1 MDLLDFFEHACRHTQ
16 PGDMVSWPAGEV
28 GLLRHADALAMRL
41 GFKPQ
46 GSTGDVWLNARQP
59 DSPVIRWAHKLDFAE
74 WLDLFVACF
83 GHDMSE
89 AQWSW
94 KYRDT
99 NKPGVAVFQQGRM
112 IAFYGGMPRDV
123 FFGGQKRTGIQ
134 VGDVMVHPAFREGLT
149 RKGPFQL
156 AASTFLEQSLS
167 VGAPC
172 WIGFGFPNQR
182 AMQVARRLHLYR
194 PVDQLAELF
203 WPPKIKAL
211 PWWLGCVQA
220 DRTHLEYVDD
230 LWLEMRQAM
239 PGSLMGVRDAQHVQT
254 RYVAHPSHH
263 YTVLKV
269 FNRVSRKVLGVVV
282 LRQLSDGR
290 QEMLD
295 VIGHPRRF
303 RTLVLAAQSFASEAN
318 SPAVSA
324 WITQSHA
331 HLLQTDDSRLESL
344 DVQIPTN
351 DWVPGDLDIDPAGRW
366 WLTSGDTDFR

>member
-16 PGDMVSWPAGEV
+16 PGDVVSWPAGEV

-46 GSTGDVWLNARQP
+46 GSTGDAWLNARQP
-59 DSPVIRWAHKLDFAE
+59 DSQVIRWVRKMDFAE

-123 FFGGQKRTGIQ
+123 FLGGQRRVGIQ

-167 VGAPC
+167 AGAPC

-220 DRTHLEYVDD
+220 DRTHLDYVDD
-230 LWLEMRQAM
+230 LWREMRQAM
-239 PGSLMGVRDAQHVQT
+239 PGSLMGVRDAQHVQS

-324 WITQSHA
+324 WITQSHV

-351 DWVPGDLDIDPAGRW
+351 DWVPGDLDIDPAGLW

>member
-1 MDLLDFFEHACRHTQ
+1 MDLLDFFEDACCQTQ
-16 PGDMVSWPAGEV
+16 PGDVVVWPAGEG
-28 GLLRHADALAMRL
+28 GLFLHAEALAMRL

-46 GSTGDVWLNARQP
+46 GPTGQAWLNARQP
-59 DSPVIRWAHKLDFAE
+59 DSPVIRWVRKQDFAA
-74 WLDLFVACF
+74 WHDLFVACF
-83 GHDMSE
+83 GHDISQ

-99 NKPGVAVFQQGRM
+99 NRPGVAVFQQGRM

-123 FFGGQKRTGIQ
+123 VWGGRKRPGIQ
-134 VGDVMVHPAFREGLT
+134 VGDVMVHPSFREGLS

-167 VGAPC
+167 VGAPY

-182 AMQVARRLHLYR
+182 AMRVARRLNLYR

-203 WPPKIKAL
+203 WPPRTKAL
-211 PWWLGCVQA
+211 PWWVGCVHA
-220 DRTHLEYVDD
+220 DRSDLKFVDD
-230 LWLEMRQAM
+230 LWLEMSQAM
-239 PGSLMGVRDAQHVQT
+239 PGSLMGVRDAHHVQT
-254 RYVAHPSHH
+254 RYAAHPSHD
-263 YTVLKV
+263 YSLLKV
-269 FNRVSRKVLGVVV
+269 FNRLTRKVLGVVV
-282 LRQLSDGR
+282 LRQLSDDR

-295 VIGHPRRF
+295 VIGHPHRF
-303 RTLVLAAQSFASEAN
+303 QMLVLAAQSFAGGTN

-331 HLLQTDDSRLESL
+331 HLLKTDDARLESL

-351 DWVPGDLDIDPAGRW
+351 DWVSGDLDTEPEGRW

>member
-16 PGDMVSWPAGEV
+16 PGDVVSWPAGEV
-28 GLLRHADALAMRL
+28 GLLRHADDLARRF

-46 GSTGDVWLNARQP
+46 DPTGHAWLNVRQS
-59 DSPVIRWAHKLDFAE
+59 DSPVIRWVRKTDFAD

-123 FFGGQKRTGIQ
+123 VLGGQRRAGIQ
-134 VGDVMVHPAFREGLT
+134 VGDVMVHPAFRKGLT
-149 RKGPFQL
+149 RKGPFHL
-156 AASTFLEQSLS
+156 AASTFLEQTLS
-167 VGAPC
+167 VGSPN

-182 AMQVARRLHLYR
+182 AMQVARRLHFYR
-194 PVDQLAELF
+194 PVDQLVELF

-211 PWWLGCVQA
+211 PWWLGCVKD
-220 DRTHLEYVDD
+220 DRIHLGYVDD
-230 LWLEMRQAM
+230 LWFEMSQAM
-239 PGSLMGVRDAQHVQT
+239 PESLMGVRDARHVQT
-254 RYVAHPSHH
+254 RYLAHPSHN
-263 YTVLKV
+263 YTLLKV
-269 FNRVSRKVLGVVV
+269 FNRVSRKVLGVLV
-282 LRQLSDGR
+282 LRELSDGR

-303 RTLVLAAQSFASEAN
+303 RTLVLAAQSFASEAH
-318 SPAVSA
+318 SPAVSF
-324 WITQSHA
+324 WVTQSHA
-331 HLLQTDDSRLESL
+331 HLLKTEDSRLVAL

-351 DWVPGDLDIDPAGRW
+351 DWVRGDLDIDPAGKW

>member
-16 PGDMVSWPAGEV
+16 PGDVVSWPAGEV

-59 DSPVIRWAHKLDFAE
+59 DSLVIRWVHKLDFAE

-99 NKPGVAVFQQGRM
+99 NRPGVAVFQQGRM

-123 FFGGQKRTGIQ
+123 FLGGQRRVGIQ

-167 VGAPC
+167 AGAPC

-211 PWWLGCVQA
+211 PWWLGCMQA

-230 LWLEMRQAM
+230 LWREMRQAM
-239 PGSLMGVRDAQHVQT
+239 PGSLMGVRDAQHVQN
-254 RYVAHPSHH
+254 RYVAHPTHH

-269 FNRVSRKVLGVVV
+269 FNRLSRKVLGVVV

-303 RTLVLAAQSFASEAN
+303 RTLVLAAQSFANEAN

>member
-1 MDLLDFFEHACRHTQ
+1 
-16 PGDMVSWPAGEV
+16 
-28 GLLRHADALAMRL
+28 
-41 GFKPQ
+41 
-46 GSTGDVWLNARQP
+46 
-59 DSPVIRWAHKLDFAE
+59 
-74 WLDLFVACF
+74 
-83 GHDMSE
+83 
-89 AQWSW
+89 
-94 KYRDT
+94 
-99 NKPGVAVFQQGRM
+99 
-112 IAFYGGMPRDV
+112 
-123 FFGGQKRTGIQ
+123 
-134 VGDVMVHPAFREGLT
+134 
-149 RKGPFQL
+149 
-156 AASTFLEQSLS
+156 
-167 VGAPC
+167 
-172 WIGFGFPNQR
+172 
-182 AMQVARRLHLYR
+182 
-194 PVDQLAELF
+194 
-203 WPPKIKAL
+203 
-211 PWWLGCVQA
+211 
-220 DRTHLEYVDD
+220 VDD

-239 PGSLMGVRDAQHVQT
+239 PGSLMGVRDARHVQT

-303 RTLVLAAQSFASEAN
+303 RTLVLAAQSFANEAN